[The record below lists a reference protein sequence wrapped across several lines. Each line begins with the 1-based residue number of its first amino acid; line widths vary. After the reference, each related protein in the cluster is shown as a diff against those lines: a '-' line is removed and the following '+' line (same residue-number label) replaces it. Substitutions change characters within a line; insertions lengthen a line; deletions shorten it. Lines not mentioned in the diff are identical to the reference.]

1 MKIELHLKL
10 KQYYLELLTPETMK
24 LCVITENKI
33 STDKNGENVM
43 RLEITMIINKI
54 HKFYIH
60 LFQISHFV
68 VY

>member
-1 MKIELHLKL
+1 
-10 KQYYLELLTPETMK
+10 MK

-33 STDKNGENVM
+33 STNKNGENVM

-60 LFQISHFV
+60 LFQITHFV

>member
-1 MKIELHLKL
+1 
-10 KQYYLELLTPETMK
+10 MK

-54 HKFYIH
+54 HKFYIY